1 MDMNPSALV
10 MLPGLLN
17 DQRLWAQQATALAG
31 QVDVQIA
38 DLTRD
43 DSIGAMAQR
52 ILDEAPPRF
61 ALAALSMGGYVAFEI
76 MRKAP
81 ERVQR
86 LALFDTMA
94 SLDSRERAATRR
106 GLLQLAHRGRFI
118 GVSPQLMPRLI
129 HPRWLDSQVSATV
142 QQMATAV
149 GKEGFIRQQQ
159 AIIDRADAVPLLA
172 EIRVP
177 TLIVVGADDQLT
189 PVAEARLMH
198 ERIPGSR
205 LEILPQCG
213 HLPPLEEPAQTTALL
228 REWLV
233 MEASEQSQPDYV
245 YTL

>member
-1 MDMNPSALV
+1 
-10 MLPGLLN
+10 
-17 DQRLWAQQATALAG
+17 
-31 QVDVQIA
+31 
-38 DLTRD
+38 
-43 DSIGAMAQR
+43 
-52 ILDEAPPRF
+52 
-61 ALAALSMGGYVAFEI
+61 MGGYVAFEI
-76 MRKAP
+76 MRRAP

-233 MEASEQSQPDYV
+233 MEASEQSQPDYI

>member
-1 MDMNPSALV
+1 MDVTPPALV

-17 DQRLWAQQATALAG
+17 DQRLWAQQATDLAG
-31 QVDVQIA
+31 EREVRIA

-43 DSIGAMAQR
+43 DSISAMAR
-52 ILDEAPPRF
+52 RVLDEAPPLF

-76 MRKAP
+76 MRQAP
-81 ERVQR
+81 ERVLR

-94 SLDSRERAATRR
+94 SLDSAERAATRR

-129 HPRWLDSQVSATV
+129 HPRWLASHVSATV
-142 QQMATAV
+142 QQMAVAV

-159 AIIDRADAVPLLA
+159 AIIDRTDSLPLLA

-198 ERIPGSR
+198 ERIAGSR
-205 LEILPQCG
+205 LEILPECG
-213 HLPPLEEPAQTTALL
+213 HLPPLEMPERTLALL
-228 REWLV
+228 REWL
-233 MEASEQSQPDYV
+233 DW
-245 YTL
+245 